1 MTTAKNRRLFE
12 IPLRPASGSRF
23 QPTGFPDIGAA
34 TFKRPQRGTNG
45 ELSTINCLL
54 VESAQSMANH
64 LEGAGWDGAA
74 NQPTATLEG
83 LPWVK
88 VTAGDDGRYLT
99 SSRTE
104 AHRLAAAF
112 IKDAT
117 LDGVGM
123 KPIIKDRL
131 GLQDDTPLA
140 PRDIAAAV
148 FALDPLCLIHGVFFA
163 ESSKVWPGQPK
174 IARALT
180 GFVEADDIEPV
191 VSGGVKRDQ
200 VMHESS
206 EGSTAKEGYGSIPF
220 HRMEYTAGSITAFF
234 SLDVAQLRAYG
245 LSPDATALL
254 EAIALWEIRSLLD
267 GGLRLRTAC
276 DLVPVETTVIDQT
289 GDELPSLDTLSA
301 RIRELVGKCAEE
313 LGAGGPLEVQ
323 WSKPKGTKAKAGPK
337 AEDGTD
343 SSSEE
348 DD

>member
-12 IPLRPASGSRF
+12 IPLRPTSGSRF

-34 TFKRPQRGTNG
+34 TFQRPRRGSDG
-45 ELSTINCLL
+45 ELSTSNCLL

-64 LEGAGWDGAA
+64 LEGVAWDDAVSQPAG
-74 NQPTATLEG
+74 TLEG
-83 LPWVK
+83 LPWIK
-88 VTAGDDGRYLT
+88 VTAAEDGRYLT

-123 KPIIKDRL
+123 RAVIKERL
-131 GLQDDTPLA
+131 GLRDDSPLVA
-140 PRDIAAAV
+140 RQIAAAV

-163 ESSKVWPGQPK
+163 ESAKVWPGQPK

-180 GFVEADDIEPV
+180 GFVEADDVEPV
-191 VSGGVKRDQ
+191 VSGGVKRDL
-200 VMHESS
+200 VMHAAS
-206 EGSTAKEGYGSIPF
+206 EGSTSKEGYGSIPF

-234 SLDVAQLRAYG
+234 SLDLAQLRSYG
-245 LSPDATALL
+245 LSADSTALL

-276 DLVPVETTVIDQT
+276 DLVPVETTLSDQS
-289 GDELPSLDTLSA
+289 GDELPSLDVLDA
-301 RIRELVGKCAEE
+301 RIRELVGRCTAE
-313 LGAGGPLEVQ
+313 LGVGGAIEVQ
-323 WSKPKGTKAKAGPK
+323 WSKPKASSKSKGPDETST
-337 AEDGTD
+337 EDE
-343 SSSEE
+343 S
-348 DD
+348 

>member
-1 MTTAKNRRLFE
+1 MTKANNRRLFE
-12 IPLRPASGSRF
+12 IPLQPVGGSRF

-34 TFKRPQRGTNG
+34 TFKRPQRTNDG
-45 ELSTINCLL
+45 QLSTIDCLL

-64 LEGAGWDGAA
+64 LEGAGWDDAA
-74 NQPTATLEG
+74 DKPASAIDG

-88 VTAGDDGRYLT
+88 VLAADDGRYLT

-112 IKDAT
+112 IKDST

-123 KPIIKDRL
+123 KEVIKDRL
-131 GLQDDTPLA
+131 GLQDETPLSS
-140 PRDIAAAV
+140 RDIAAAI
-148 FALDPLCLIHGVFFA
+148 FKLDPLCLIHGVFFA

-180 GFVEADDIEPV
+180 GFIEADDVEPA

-206 EGSTAKEGYGSIPF
+206 EGSSSKEGYGSIPF
-220 HRMEYTAGSITAFF
+220 HRIEYTAGSITAFF
-234 SLDVAQLRAYG
+234 SLDLAQLRAYG
-245 LSPDATALL
+245 LSADATDLL

-276 DLVPVETTVIDQT
+276 DLVPTEAVITDQS
-289 GDELPSLDTLSA
+289 GAELPALENLEA
-301 RIRELVGKCAEE
+301 RISELIGKCSLEFDQ
-313 LGAGGPLEVQ
+313 GQPLEVK
-323 WSKPKGTKAKAGPK
+323 WSKSK
-337 AEDGTD
+337 D
-343 SSSEE
+343 SKKKDKEEISEE
-348 DD
+348 EDE

>member
-1 MTTAKNRRLFE
+1 MTTTKNRRLFE

-34 TFKRPQRGTNG
+34 TFKRPRRGSDG
-45 ELSTINCLL
+45 ELSTISCLL
-54 VESAQSMANH
+54 VESAQSMANR
-64 LEGAGWDGAA
+64 LEGAGWDDSASA
-74 NQPTATLEG
+74 PMATLEG

-88 VTAGDDGRYLT
+88 VTAADDGRYLT

-104 AHRLAAAF
+104 AHRLASAF
-112 IKDAT
+112 VKDAT

-123 KPIIKDRL
+123 KEVIRDRL
-131 GLQDDTPLA
+131 GLQDDTPLS

-148 FALDPLCLIHGVFFA
+148 CALDPLCLIHGVFFA
-163 ESSKVWPGQPK
+163 ENAKVWPGQPK

-206 EGSTAKEGYGSIPF
+206 EGTTSKEGYGSIPF
-220 HRMEYTAGSITAFF
+220 HRMEYTAGSITAYF
-234 SLDVAQLRAYG
+234 SLDLAQLRAYG

-254 EAIALWEIRSLLD
+254 EAIALWEIRSLLN

-276 DLVPVETTVIDQT
+276 DLVPIEEKITDQT
-289 GDELPSLDTLSA
+289 GDELPSGETLSA
-301 RIRELVGKCAEE
+301 RIQELVAKCSAE
-313 LGAGGPLEVQ
+313 LGSGGPLEVQ
-323 WSKPKGTKAKAGPK
+323 WSKTKGSSKPKDEAGV
-337 AEDGTD
+337 
-343 SSSEE
+343 SSEDE
-348 DD
+348 G